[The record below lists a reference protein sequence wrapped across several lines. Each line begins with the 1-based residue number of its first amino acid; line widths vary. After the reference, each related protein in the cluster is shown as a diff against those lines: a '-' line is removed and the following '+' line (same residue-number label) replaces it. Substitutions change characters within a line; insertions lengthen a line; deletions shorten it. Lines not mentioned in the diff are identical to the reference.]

1 MGGRGEE
8 KQEGMKEKKRKYV
21 SDRSINELNY
31 CDHATAYI
39 KMQITYMQIL
49 SVISQ

>member
-1 MGGRGEE
+1 MRGKGETGRNER
-8 KQEGMKEKKRKYV
+8 KKKEKKYV
-21 SDRSINELNY
+21 SDRSINEPNY